1 MGGINLRTSRL
12 RAALLLSCTLAA
24 GIGIGAQGSAVET
37 AQRFIE
43 QNQQALGLTS
53 ADIQEAVVSSVVRDS
68 HNGLTHVYFQQHHR
82 GIEVYNAV
90 LNVSVKADGTVVTA
104 GNRFVSGIASA
115 AGDQQPRTAP
125 VEAAGHAAAHLDL
138 RPTEPFQ
145 VLASLR
151 STSNVT
157 MLSPAGIADQPIEV
171 NLTWV
176 PTAERQVRLAWK
188 VAIDSIAGEHWW
200 RALVDAETGETLGV
214 VDLVVSDNVDALV
227 GAIAR
232 PPAEAA
238 ATTSALASFDPTDGA
253 VYNVFPLPFESPS
266 DGPRSLVTN
275 AADPLS
281 SPFGWHDTNGAPGA
295 EFTRTQGNNV
305 HAYTDVNADNVI
317 DPGSDPD
324 GGPTLT
330 FDFPLDLSQNPDTYR
345 PAAVTNLFYWNNIVH
360 DVTYRYGFTE
370 AAGNFQVNNYGKGG
384 LGNDY
389 VRAEAQ
395 DGSSTNNAN
404 FGTPVDGM
412 RPRMQMFLWS
422 SPEPNS
428 EVLQGAESFG
438 AVAAGFGGEVTVD
451 GVTGPLVVADD
462 GTGTTGD
469 ACEALRLGFR
479 QIVRPEALVGHQ
491 EMRDARFCRGG
502 DCEHVLFQRQVMNDL
517 FFGHVREL
525 QLLSGLGHQD
535 EAR

>member
-395 DGSSTNNAN
+395 DGSSTKNAN

-412 RPRMQMFLWS
+412 RPRMQMFVWTHPLPNIVTIDPPS
-422 SPEPNS
+422 SGAGNYAASGAAFGPTLAASGPQGGPI
-428 EVLQGAESFG
+428 VLVNDTS
-438 AVAAGFGGEVTVD
+438 
-451 GVTGPLVVADD
+451 GPSTSIRSATWPRRWATSSI
-462 GTGTTGD
+462 GST
-469 ACEALRLGFR
+469 R
-479 QIVRPEALVGHQ
+479 
-491 EMRDARFCRGG
+491 
-502 DCEHVLFQRQVMNDL
+502 
-517 FFGHVREL
+517 
-525 QLLSGLGHQD
+525 
-535 EAR
+535 